1 MHTPGKILIVE
12 DDAPL
17 RLLIARAL
25 SDYGYTPV
33 GVGTAAEM
41 RPLLDDGGF
50 QLIVLDIMLPGTNGL
65 DITRWIR
72 TRTDVPIIIISARG
86 QESDRIVGL
95 EIGADDY
102 LSKPFGPAEL
112 IARIRAVLRRA
123 SGTVTPGSAPKEI
136 RFDGWC
142 LDTARRELFAPDG
155 TQVILSGAEYDLL
168 MTLVD
173 TAQRVVSRDYL
184 LEQSRERLAG
194 VSDRSIDVLISRLRS
209 KLGGYDGGKELIKTV
224 RGAGYMFMS
233 AVERR

>member
-17 RLLIARAL
+17 RVLIARAL
-25 SDYGYTPV
+25 SDYGYDPV

-95 EIGADDY
+95 ESGADDY
-102 LSKPFGPAEL
+102 ISKPFGPGEL
-112 IARIRAVLRRA
+112 IARIRAVLRRTN
-123 SGTVTPGSAPKEI
+123 GTVTPGAPPKEI
-136 RFDGWC
+136 RFEGWC
-142 LDTARRELFAPDG
+142 LDTSRRELFAPDG

-168 MTLVD
+168 MTLAE

-209 KLGGYDGGKELIKTV
+209 KLGGYDGGKDLIKTV
-224 RGAGYMFMS
+224 RGAGYMFTS
-233 AVERR
+233 PIERR